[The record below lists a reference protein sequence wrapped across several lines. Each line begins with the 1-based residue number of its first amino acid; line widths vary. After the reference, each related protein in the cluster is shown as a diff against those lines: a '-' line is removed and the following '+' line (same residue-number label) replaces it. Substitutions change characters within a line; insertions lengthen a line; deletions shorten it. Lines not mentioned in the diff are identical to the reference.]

1 MKTMPI
7 IWFRYSEDVREEYEA
22 LTGLGNWT
30 RTRHLLE
37 IPPRSV
43 VVGRYSVLP
52 FYKDIEEE
60 LALIG
65 SRLINS
71 YEQHLYLADV
81 EQWYQDL
88 FLYTPQTW
96 FSWEHYL
103 PPGSYVLKGRTN
115 SRKHQW
121 NRQMFCPTR
130 EDIPKVAASL
140 MDDTFIREQGL
151 CLREYVPLKKL
162 GEGINGLPISNEWR
176 VFFLG
181 TQLIA
186 GGFYWSNFS
195 ELQPYK
201 WHELPAEAYTLLDIV
216 REKVSKRTNFYVVDI
231 AEKAD
236 GDWIV
241 IELNDG
247 QMSGLSCIDPAVFY
261 HHLLFEYRELP

>member
-1 MKTMPI
+1 MKTLPI
-7 IWFRYSEDVREEYEA
+7 VWFRYSEDMQEEYEI
-22 LTGLGNWT
+22 LSKFTNWT
-30 RTRHLLE
+30 RYLPE

-43 VVGRYSVLP
+43 VIGRYSVLP
-52 FYKDIEEE
+52 FYQDVEAE
-60 LALIG
+60 LSLIG

-71 YEQHLYLADV
+71 YEQHMYLADI
-81 EQWYQDL
+81 EQWTWDL
-88 FLYTPQTW
+88 SAYTPQTW
-96 FSWEHYL
+96 FRWDHL
-103 PPGSYVLKGRTN
+103 PQGSYVLKGRTN
-115 SRKHQW
+115 SRKYQW

-140 MDDTFIREQGL
+140 MDDTFIRRQGL
-151 CLREYVPLKKL
+151 CLREYVPLRKL

-181 TQLIA
+181 TEIIA
-186 GGFYWSNFS
+186 GGFYWSNFT

-201 WHELPAEAYTLLDIV
+201 WNELPQEAYGLLDIV

-231 AEKAD
+231 AETAE

-247 QMSGLSCIDPAVFY
+247 QMSGLSCIDPSDFY
-261 HHLLFEYRELP
+261 NHLLYQYRILP